1 MDEGGFIQIFNGK
14 NLNNWV
20 GDSTYWRVEDSSLAE
35 RYLAQNK
42 FNWKKLA
49 VLVYTKNGKGYVHAN
64 IPSAVNCIQQ
74 LGRQYGFR
82 VDTSGNPAVMTEDN
96 LKQYGLLI
104 FTSTNNDVFDNDAQ
118 RLAFR
123 RYIEAGGGLVGIHS
137 VLGTERNWKWFKM
150 MLGGS
155 FAWHP
160 KFQKLTVKTIDP
172 HHSSIKGLPK
182 EWVKEDELYFAKE
195 LYPGPKVLMAFD
207 ITSLNTTD
215 SVQNALVKQHA
226 GGYAELYPAVWMYD
240 YDGGYTWCT
249 VLGHDIKD
257 YSNPVFKQHI
267 LQGIRYVAERVG
279 TIDYKRSYAV
289 KWDEPLRY

>member
-1 MDEGGFIQIFNGK
+1 MTKCKTAIAFLLVTFISFP
-14 NLNNWV
+14 
-20 GDSTYWRVEDSSLAE
+20 SF
-35 RYLAQNK
+35 AQDK
-42 FNWKKLA
+42 LNWKNIS

-64 IPSAVNCIQQ
+64 IPAAVSCIQQ

-82 VDTSGNPAVMTEDN
+82 VDTAGSAAVMTEDN
-96 LKQYGLLI
+96 LKQYDLLI
-104 FTSTNNDVFDNDAQ
+104 FTNTNNDVFDTDAQ

-160 KFQKLTVKTIDP
+160 KFQRLTVKVIDP
-172 HHSSIKGLPK
+172 HHTSIQGLPK
-182 EWVKEDELYFAKE
+182 EWGKEDELYFAKD

-215 SVQNALVKQHA
+215 TAQSALIKKHA
-226 GGYAELYPAVWMYD
+226 GTYAELYPAVWAYD

-249 VLGHDIKD
+249 VLGHDSKD
-257 YSNPVFKQHI
+257 YSEPVFIKHI
-267 LQGIRYVAERVG
+267 LQGIRYVASRVK
-279 TIDYKRSYAV
+279 TIDYKKAYAI
-289 KWDEPLRY
+289 KWDEPLKY